1 LTGGQE
7 VAGSNPVS
15 PTHMTAGSGSE
26 PAVSFLQLI
35 HVLLQSA

>member
-1 LTGGQE
+1 
-7 VAGSNPVS
+7 
-15 PTHMTAGSGSE
+15 MTAGSGSE